1 MTRRSTGAAVT
12 LAGALVGLAA
22 GALAALLIRLPV
34 SPDQLAGFAK
44 TRGFNPRQDVLRFAL
59 LGLGALAG
67 AAFARYF
74 SRNPPAGLLLFRS
87 LPIWLKLALAACV
100 ALAAMAFFQRVPLR
114 WQFPVAWSG
123 WLALGAA
130 APLARGTA
138 SERRIGLAAAAAHA
152 LTLWFFLAAPAAK
165 AGISSLSL
173 GALLL
178 AFSIF
183 EGYWLGNRSLE
194 RGAPNL
200 ALAALA
206 FPVAFWSGR
215 SDAACVETAT
225 LAALLPLAGPA
236 IAAITGQVRAFLRA
250 LTVTVFL
257 PGSIAA
263 LGAAACL
270 HTPPMGNFFEDGHGL
285 LPASE
290 YLRGELPYKDIV
302 PGHGLIAD
310 GVLQAVELRVFGDDY
325 RGLSRGL
332 KVVGAFFWPLVYA
345 VGVAATGSP
354 AFGFW
359 GAALSFLAF
368 PQYMFFRVMAS
379 LVCLALAARAART
392 GKPGAWLAAGA
403 ALPIA
408 MLFALEFSFYA
419 GAAAAAALAVSR
431 GRRLA
436 NARRFLAGAFLSAAV
451 VGIVFAILRILRDF
465 LYDTFVFIP
474 RLFPAYALGTPA
486 APASLGGHLQSLEA
500 FTSLA
505 DRDALYYWFL
515 IVALVVTSSLLVRAP
530 AVSSRG
536 RALLPLLVWF
546 CAGTLSVIERHH
558 FGYPLF
564 VAQIGML
571 LLARWLKGHRPWSSL
586 RGWVAVAVI
595 SVAILAQRPGDF
607 VPAVVFG
614 LANAQPPPGV
624 AGLSEPARARGVL
637 FPKDDAGVIATTGA
651 FLRSGL
657 LGQEETWLDFASAPL
672 LYYLFNRDCPIRYY
686 EVAFFETRAA
696 QEEVIAAIARNK
708 RVKAVLMRTGRP
720 TDWVD
725 GISNDQRAPLV
736 FAYILKE
743 FRPAFA
749 KDGVE
754 FWIRRQ

>member
-1 MTRRSTGAAVT
+1 MKRLRGEAVT

-22 GALAALLIRLPV
+22 GALAARLIRLPV
-34 SPDQLAGFAK
+34 SPDQLAGLAK
-44 TRGFNPRQDVLRFAL
+44 TRGFNPRQDVLWFAL

-67 AAFARYF
+67 AGLARYL

-130 APLARGTA
+130 APLAKGTA

-152 LTLWFFLAAPAAK
+152 LTLWLFLAAPAAK

-215 SDAACVETAT
+215 SDAACVETAV

-236 IAAITGQVRAFLRA
+236 VAAINGQVRAFLRA

-325 RGLSRGL
+325 RGLSRGA

-345 VGVAATGSP
+345 VGVAATASP

-359 GAALSFLAF
+359 GAGLSFLAF
-368 PQYMFFRVMAS
+368 PQFMFFRVMAS

-392 GKPGAWLAAGA
+392 GRSGAWLAAGA

-419 GAAAAAALAVSR
+419 GAAAAAALVVSR

-436 NARRFLAGAFLSAAV
+436 NARRFLAGALLSAVAV
-451 VGIVFAILRILRDF
+451 GAVFAVLRILRDF

-474 RLFPAYALGTPA
+474 RLFPAYALGTPP
-486 APASLGGHLQSLEA
+486 APASLGSHLQGLEA
-500 FTSLA
+500 FTSLV

-564 VAQIGML
+564 VAQIALL
-571 LLARWLKGHRPWSSL
+571 LLARWLKGYRSWASA
-586 RGWVAVAVI
+586 RGWLAVAVLLI
-595 SVAILAQRPGDF
+595 AIFAQRPGGF
-607 VPAVVFG
+607 LPSVVFG
-614 LANAQPPPGV
+614 LANSQPPAGV
-624 AGLSEPARARGVL
+624 AALSEPPRARGVL
-637 FPKDDAGVIATTGA
+637 FPREETVVIATTGV
-651 FLRSGL
+651 FLQSGL
-657 LGQEETWLDFASAPL
+657 LAPDETWLDFANASL

-686 EVAFFETRAA
+686 EVAFYEAPSA

-708 RVKAVLMRTGRP
+708 RVKAVLIRTGLN

-725 GISNDQRAPLV
+725 GVPNDQRAPLV
-736 FAYILKE
+736 FQYILKE
-743 FRPAFA
+743 FQPAF
-749 KDGVE
+749 KENGVE
-754 FWIRRQ
+754 FWTRKP